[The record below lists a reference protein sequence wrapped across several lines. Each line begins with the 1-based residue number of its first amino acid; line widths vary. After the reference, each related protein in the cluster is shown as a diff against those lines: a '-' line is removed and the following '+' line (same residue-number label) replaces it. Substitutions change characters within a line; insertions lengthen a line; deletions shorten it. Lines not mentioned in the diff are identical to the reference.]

1 MGTTMITTTITG
13 MSMAPHEE
21 GERGY
26 RLFDPG
32 NRHRSRD
39 HARLYARFEIAYT
52 AVDVTAAL
60 CFVVGSVMFF
70 SEDWTRPGTW
80 LFLIGSICFA
90 LKPCLRLARELGYW
104 RLGRLD
110 LLAERADE

>member
-1 MGTTMITTTITG
+1 MITTTGTPMPRPEAG
-13 MSMAPHEE
+13 
-21 GERGY
+21 GRGY

-32 NRHRSRD
+32 NHARSRD

-52 AVDVTAAL
+52 VVDVAAAL
-60 CFVVGSVMFF
+60 CFIVGSVMFF
-70 SEDWTRPGTW
+70 SEAWTRPGTW

-104 RLGRLD
+104 RLGRVD
-110 LLAERADE
+110 VLAERLDE